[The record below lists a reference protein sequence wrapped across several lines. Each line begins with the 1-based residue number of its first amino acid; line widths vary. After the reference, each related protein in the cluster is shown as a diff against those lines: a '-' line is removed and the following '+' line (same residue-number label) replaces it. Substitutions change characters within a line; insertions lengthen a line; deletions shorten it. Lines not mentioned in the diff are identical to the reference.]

1 MLNPFTTIKASEF
14 SGLSDEKPNKGVI
27 SISVDGS
34 RCFSYSNIHR
44 LLPSEGNKFV
54 LAGCTHFANNYNYS
68 YLRFSSYNNILVY
81 SIIQLLL
88 MKINMLLSMNCSFL
102 LALCCVLPMSM
113 AFVSP
118 QSQTT
123 KTLRA
128 AGVELHSVRTA
139 VRIPK
144 LGREVSN
151 YADVYER
158 ARLRTAQASVPVA
171 VPTWLSEPMELYNPK
186 SINEYN
192 PSSRPVAASVSVP
205 SERTRTERN
214 LSQMIQGDHRETWA
228 LNTGRHSVHEQVVSL
243 QTNGRPLH
251 ADLELWDGP
260 NNVPQ
265 KIRLWSEDGQA
276 FPFTSM
282 LTNPGGVLSI
292 RNTGSLAFP
301 LTAGVRAG
309 APLVVAPS
317 FLDQYYEGR
326 PAHGPDQSRFSSF
339 SYDNFSRTAAA
350 ASAVPMGKTIQGEGS
365 LNTFTV
371 HPSVKSVRITAQSYG
386 TPIMSVIELWQG
398 PGAAKQTA
406 QVYSQDG
413 QNRPFSA
420 VLETPG
426 NGCVIAI
433 RNVGNMAFPMAAT
446 VEPYEGG
453 ELYNRNDYR
462 ESDYSKIY
470 NNIQNKWGHSD
481 HILKENLRGDFGRT
495 FHSNQNAYIQEEELS
510 WEEEFSKKE
519 EAFRHSGIW

>member
-1 MLNPFTTIKASEF
+1 M
-14 SGLSDEKPNKGVI
+14 V
-27 SISVDGS
+27 
-34 RCFSYSNIHR
+34 
-44 LLPSEGNKFV
+44 LPMN
-54 LAGCTHFANNYNYS
+54 FA
-68 YLRFSSYNNILVY
+68 
-81 SIIQLLL
+81 
-88 MKINMLLSMNCSFL
+88 FL
-102 LALCCVLPMSM
+102 LALCCVLHVPVST
-113 AFVSP
+113 AFVTP

-128 AGVELHSVRTA
+128 SGVELHSVRTSTD

-144 LGREVSN
+144 LGREASN

-158 ARLRTAQASVPVA
+158 ARVRTEQASVAIPTWLSEPWEKFGPDSISEYEPSTRLASVPVA
-171 VPTWLSEPMELYNPK
+171 VPSSVPV
-186 SINEYN
+186 SI
-192 PSSRPVAASVSVP
+192 P
-205 SERTRTERN
+205 SERTRTERH
-214 LSQMIQGDHRETWA
+214 LCQMIQGDHRETWA
-228 LNTGRHSVHEQVVSL
+228 LNGRTDLHEQVVSL

-265 KIRLWSEDGQA
+265 KVRLWSEDGQA
-276 FPFTSM
+276 YPFTSM
-282 LTNPGGVLSI
+282 LSNSGGVLSV

-301 LTAGVRAG
+301 LSAGVRAG
-309 APLVVAPS
+309 APLVLAPS

-326 PAHGPDQSRFSSF
+326 PTHGSDQSRFSSL

-365 LNTFTV
+365 LNTFTI

-386 TPIMSVIELWQG
+386 TPIMSMIELWQG

-406 QVYSQDG
+406 EVYSQDG

-420 VLETPG
+420 VFETPG

-446 VEPYEGG
+446 VEPYEGE

-470 NNIQNKWGHSD
+470 RNVQNKWGRDD
-481 HILKENLRGDFGRT
+481 HLLVENLRGDFGRT
-495 FHSNQNAYIQEEELS
+495 FYSNQDTQLPEEI
-510 WEEEFSKKE
+510 FSRKE
-519 EAFRHSGIW
+519 QVFQHAGVW